1 MATKAPGPPKSTTPS
16 SGTTATLR
24 ALYSAMQSIENRLG
38 GGEGVEGLYGSI
50 TCTGTQKV
58 LAAMSKHCGL
68 DKDSVLVDIGA
79 GLGRPLLHALIEP
92 GVKATHGVE
101 LDQIKVDKAHAFL
114 KQTAQRLQ
122 ARGLVRAD
130 MALPTMQCAAIEQVA
145 QLTDCTHA
153 YSFWEGV
160 PPPGRAAFGR
170 LFRSSPSLRGVAVVQ
185 RAMRTDPE
193 AAMAAMGFGPL
204 LLRASF
210 PVSMSGSGRSFTAY
224 IFQRSDGG
232 SEEQQPEAAP
242 STSVPEEVPTPC
254 RSQDDAVVPAEESS
268 GFETRDR
275 PDAALTAR
283 QSRASARRTVAV
295 HSLAGEEGCVTGP
308 PPLGGK
314 TGAARCEGAPPQQT
328 SGRQPGADAA
338 ASMPKPMPPQHSAEL
353 GATQLS
359 RAASTASASTP
370 KAPAPSPVKQ
380 TSCQRPGVKKKVSPV
395 KPATARQ
402 GRLPLLR
409 RAKPSMVTT
418 LNKALPS
425 KDIVAN
431 AREAEEGLRPRAARG
446 LAAALGR
453 H

>member
-1 MATKAPGPPKSTTPS
+1 APGPPKSTTPS

-130 MALPTMQCAAIEQVA
+130 MVLPTMQCAAIEQV
-145 QLTDCTHA
+145 
-153 YSFWEGV
+153 
-160 PPPGRAAFGR
+160 AAFGR

-232 SEEQQPEAAP
+232 SEEQQRKAAP
-242 STSVPEEVPTPC
+242 STSVQEEVPTPC

-275 PDAALTAR
+275 PDGALTAR
-283 QSRASARRTVAV
+283 QSRASARRTAAV
-295 HSLAGEEGCVTGP
+295 HPSADEEGCVTGP

-314 TGAARCEGAPPQQT
+314 T
-328 SGRQPGADAA
+328 
-338 ASMPKPMPPQHSAEL
+338 
-353 GATQLS
+353 
-359 RAASTASASTP
+359 
-370 KAPAPSPVKQ
+370 
-380 TSCQRPGVKKKVSPV
+380 
-395 KPATARQ
+395 
-402 GRLPLLR
+402 
-409 RAKPSMVTT
+409 
-418 LNKALPS
+418 
-425 KDIVAN
+425 
-431 AREAEEGLRPRAARG
+431 AARG
-446 LAAALGR
+446 LE
-453 H
+453 